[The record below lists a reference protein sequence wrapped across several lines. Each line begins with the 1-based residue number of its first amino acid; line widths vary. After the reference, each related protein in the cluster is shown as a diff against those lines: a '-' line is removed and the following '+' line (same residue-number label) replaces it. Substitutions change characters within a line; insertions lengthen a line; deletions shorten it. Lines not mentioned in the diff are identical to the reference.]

1 MYSKP
6 KYIDNLTENNI
17 TEKNYTISLGYI
29 FGIERNYHCGR
40 NISLYYKGTAEAD
53 FLYITKTNYLYEI
66 EIKLTIEDLKADLQK
81 KHYHDYPEIK
91 GFYYAIPI
99 NFYKNHKD
107 TIEKICKEN
116 NAGLLVYQEGKWN
129 FILKAKGRRE
139 VAALSK
145 ERIFHY
151 LRIFAKKWI
160 TN

>member
-1 MYSKP
+1 MYQKP
-6 KYIDNLTENNI
+6 KHIDNLSENL
-17 TEKNYTISLGYI
+17 TEKDYAISLGYL

-40 NISLYYKGTAEAD
+40 NISLYNDGTAEAD

-66 EIKLTIEDLKADLQK
+66 EIKLTIEDFKADLMK
-81 KHYHDYPEIK
+81 KHYHDHPEVK

-99 NFYKNHKD
+99 SLYKKHTD
-107 TIEKICKEN
+107 TIDEICKEN
-116 NAGLLVYQEGKWN
+116 NAGLLVYQKGQWRV
-129 FILKAKGRRE
+129 IYKAKRRRE